1 MVGIDIFREH
11 FKDFY
16 DSYIVIGGVA
26 CEDHFSDEGLKFRAT
41 TDIDL
46 VLVVEALRSDFIAH
60 FWEFIKQGK
69 YEDNQVEES
78 ERKYYRFIKPQTEG
92 FPMQIEL
99 FSRKPDVIQGTDEM
113 DLTPIPAEE
122 ELSSLSAIL
131 MDDEYY
137 QFTIEN
143 SEKGTAFHRAD
154 DLALICLKAKAFLD
168 LSERNEAGE
177 KVDSR
182 DIRKHRNDVFRLAAT
197 LKEDDRIELPEGI
210 KENLTRFV
218 DLLYETSP
226 DIRSLM
232 KSMGITAV
240 NAEDLLDQIRKIFG
254 LEN

>member
-1 MVGIDIFREH
+1 
-11 FKDFY
+11 
-16 DSYIVIGGVA
+16 
-26 CEDHFSDEGLKFRAT
+26 
-41 TDIDL
+41 
-46 VLVVEALRSDFIAH
+46 
-60 FWEFIKQGK
+60 
-69 YEDNQVEES
+69 
-78 ERKYYRFIKPQTEG
+78 
-92 FPMQIEL
+92 MQIEL

-226 DIRSLM
+226 EIRALM

-240 NAEDLLDQIRKIFG
+240 NAEDLLGQIRKIFG